1 MAKKS
6 TKSLSDEGDDTLSQD
21 FQATREIWND
31 GIENVSASVEE
42 LSAQLS
48 QFTKEL
54 YDSPLGKRAQ
64 QHPVA
69 AIGIASLVLFVC
81 RKLLRR

>member
-6 TKSLSDEGDDTLSQD
+6 TDSLRDESGATFSQD
-21 FQATREIWND
+21 FQATRAVWND

-42 LSAQLS
+42 LTAQLN
-48 QFTKEL
+48 QFGRDL
-54 YDSPLGKRAQ
+54 YESPLGKRAQ

-69 AIGIASLVLFVC
+69 AIGIAALALFVC
-81 RKLLRR
+81 RRLLRR